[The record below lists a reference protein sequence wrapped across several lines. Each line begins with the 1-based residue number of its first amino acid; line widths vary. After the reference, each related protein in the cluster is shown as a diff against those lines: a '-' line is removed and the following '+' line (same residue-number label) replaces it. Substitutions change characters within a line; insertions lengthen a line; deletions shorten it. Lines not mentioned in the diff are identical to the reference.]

1 MNNRELEER
10 IKTINGIH
18 KRYEDMTVAIPVEES
33 WVGQKASVKVNA
45 INKGIDWDDNT
56 LFISPEEPLQ
66 LADRHKLYQQDIDSN
81 KEFEELM
88 ASHNRFASENIQI
101 SRSRKIDEL
110 KKLVAKTDFTKLT
123 TTQIKD
129 MKRILEFEPNEEE
142 D

>member
-33 WVGQKASVKVNA
+33 WVGQRASVNVRS
-45 INKGIDWDDNT
+45 INKGGDWDDNT

-66 LADRHKLYQQDIDSN
+66 LANRHEIYQQDIDSN
-81 KEFEELM
+81 KEFEENM

-101 SRSRKIDEL
+101 SRGRKIDEL
-110 KKLVAKTDFTKLT
+110 KKMVSEIDFTKLT
-123 TTQIKD
+123 DTQIKD

>member
-33 WVGQKASVKVNA
+33 WVGQKASVNVRS

-56 LFISPEEPLQ
+56 LFILPEEPLQ
-66 LADRHKLYQQDIDSN
+66 LANRHEIYQQDIDSN
-81 KEFEELM
+81 KEFEENM

-101 SRSRKIDEL
+101 SRDRKIDEL
-110 KKLVAKTDFTKLT
+110 KKMISEIDFNKLT
-123 TTQIKD
+123 DTQIKD

>member
-33 WVGQKASVKVNA
+33 WVGQKASVNVRS

-56 LFISPEEPLQ
+56 LFILPEEPLQ
-66 LADRHKLYQQDIDSN
+66 LANRHEIYQQDIDSN
-81 KEFEELM
+81 KEFEEIM

-101 SRSRKIDEL
+101 SRDRKIDEL
-110 KKLVAKTDFTKLT
+110 KKMISEIDFNKLT
-123 TTQIKD
+123 DTQIKD